1 MCSTPQKQ
9 PAATVAFS
17 VPSGTD
23 TAPGPSGPKRMV
35 DDVKGRD
42 RRAKSEFMMGGV
54 MIATAMR
61 TISVSGFVVAVKSKG
76 NATNWIGRC
85 EEVSML

>member
-9 PAATVAFS
+9 PAAKVAFS

-54 MIATAMR
+54 TIATAMR
-61 TISVSGFVVAVKSKG
+61 IISVSGFVVAVES
-76 NATNWIGRC
+76 
-85 EEVSML
+85 